1 MASGDS
7 ASNRTTGKI
16 GLFLSDEQAQLDTEN
31 AFVYSYG
38 AETVE
43 NATKELFAGLR
54 ALDEQGAT
62 TILRKDLQ
70 KLV

>member
-1 MASGDS
+1 MY
-7 ASNRTTGKI
+7 
-16 GLFLSDEQAQLDTEN
+16 LFILMVKRLKMH
-31 AFVYSYG
+31 
-38 AETVE
+38 
-43 NATKELFAGLR
+43 KELFAGLR

>member
-1 MASGDS
+1 M
-7 ASNRTTGKI
+7 R
-16 GLFLSDEQAQLDTEN
+16 LFILMVQKRLK
-31 AFVYSYG
+31 
-38 AETVE
+38 

-62 TILRKDLQ
+62 TIFLRKDLQ